1 MKIVEFPEKEKFDE
15 KQNALEFL
23 DEVRKRAEENEVT
36 SIVVVMMNDE
46 GHMGMS
52 VLADYVEANGMLA
65 LALREL

>member
-1 MKIVEFPEKEKFDE
+1 MKLIDFPKREEFDE
-15 KQNALEFL
+15 KRNALEFL

-36 SIVVVMMNDE
+36 SIVVVMMNDD

>member
-15 KQNALEFL
+15 KQNAMEFL
-23 DEVRKRAEENEVT
+23 DEVRKRAEGNEVT
-36 SIVVVMMNDE
+36 SIVVVMMNDD
-46 GHMGMS
+46 GHMGMC

>member
-15 KQNALEFL
+15 KQNALDFL

-36 SIVVVMMNDE
+36 RIVVVMMNED
-46 GHMGMS
+46 GHMEMS
-52 VLADYVEANGMLA
+52 TLADYVEASGMLA